1 MSPSTAHAQ
10 RDSSWMDRDN
20 EVRPLV
26 HGEPVWL
33 PPRPA
38 VHRGLYLKRLRL
50 DYNGKA
56 LDHVPNPGR
65 LRRIVAYV
73 IDEGDGSAGQGLAVV
88 RALIANHGYDVVHE
102 LTDTHALYAPP
113 VPQHRPGWAEARRL
127 VHRGSADGIA
137 VVDRNAISRRDDEY
151 EEEIH
156 WIGQRPGLLLL
167 AVPEAAT

>member
-1 MSPSTAHAQ
+1 MSSSTAGTKRAT
-10 RDSSWMDRDN
+10 SWMARDN
-20 EVRPLV
+20 ESTRPWMRV
-26 HGEPVWL
+26 EPVPL
-33 PPRPA
+33 RPRPT

-50 DYNGKA
+50 DYNGGA
-56 LDHVPNPGR
+56 LEHVPNPDR
-65 LRRIVAYV
+65 ARRIVAYAINEV
-73 IDEGDGSAGQGLAVV
+73 GGRADQGLAVV

-102 LTDTHALYAPP
+102 LTDTHAPHS
-113 VPQHRPGWAEARRL
+113 PQHRPGWAEARRL
-127 VHRGSADGIA
+127 VHCGSADGIA